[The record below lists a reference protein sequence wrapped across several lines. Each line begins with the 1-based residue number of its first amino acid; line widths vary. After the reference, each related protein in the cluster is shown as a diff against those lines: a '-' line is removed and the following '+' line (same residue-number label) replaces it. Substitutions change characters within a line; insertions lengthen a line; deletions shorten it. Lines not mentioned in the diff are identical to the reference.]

1 MQKIK
6 TVQPYK
12 LYKKILKDRSKAK
25 FALIGA
31 IVVLLSSMVFDP
43 DLGLVLVPLFLI
55 LSIPLT
61 IYNPKLKAEYE
72 PGVSYKY
79 FRNYKNL
86 QSKLPK
92 ALLDKEEQMRLENHQ
107 DVDFNVKVDLND
119 IYGVT
124 DKLVMSYQNFS
135 YEKKKMED
143 GDYLLGI
150 SPQGVYYVSKNQA
163 VTKTKINF
171 GDIDTLGLLAGI
183 GNVFVFHI
191 ISKQN
196 DEINIIVD
204 QNDSLLVSPFMLFS
218 ALLKLL
224 DDYILNGGVVANP
237 SSKRRVVVSS
247 GVGTSS
253 GSTSASTQDATNN
266 NRVIDL
272 SYSTGVLEDM
282 RTATFVGSNRQIEI
296 DTPSQTM
303 VVNEEPVVTRF
314 VDLESGEATSNRN
327 IDLDDL
333 ISSRIAD
340 VHRDYSAEV
349 KTPLVRPIEP
359 SQVSKENSK
368 LETPITEKDLGETPK
383 VEENKVEIPIPAAPL
398 IEETIIE
405 TPDVAF
411 PPVEEQRGMPI
422 VETPMVATPKSETLK
437 AEPNNTD
444 PPQKK
449 GKTGLIIGIIAAI
462 LAIGAIIGF
471 LKMKNERDALLNGRM
486 EIEQIQETTSKD
498 LFSKDVSTY
507 HFSEND
513 LRSLSAK
520 DLTYLRNSIYA
531 RHGYVFKSQELNNY
545 FKQFEWYHP
554 DPNVTEAAL
563 NSVEKAN
570 AEFIRNYQNQNGK
583 TYIPHNATKGIFSV
597 GYSQQVFFAK
607 GNLQYQASSGMWRFA
622 NNQWETIGHAN
633 TNISA
638 NYSGWIDLFGWGTGN
653 DPFNHSENNNDYAM
667 FCDWGSY
674 GMGDGWRTPTME
686 EWHYLFTG
694 RSDAYNKWGAA
705 LVNGVAG
712 IVVLPDDW
720 VMPSGLS
727 FKHSFNYSQNT
738 YDNVSWS
745 RMEKAGAIFLPAAGR
760 RTGKG
765 MYNYGND
772 CDYWSSTP
780 NGNTKAFNV
789 DLTKGKNLIPR
800 DDSPRKHGFAV
811 RLIKN
816 I

>member
-31 IVVLLSSMVFDP
+31 VVVLLSGMVFDP

-171 GDIDTLGLLAGI
+171 GDIDTLGILAGI

-272 SYSTGVLEDM
+272 SYSTGVLEEM
-282 RTATFVGSNRQIEI
+282 RTATFVGSNRQIEV
-296 DTPSQTM
+296 DEHVTSK
-303 VVNEEPVVTRF
+303 VVNETPYTPVVNRPSNET
-314 VDLESGEATSNRN
+314 VSNRN

-333 ISSRIAD
+333 IESHITDA
-340 VHRDYSAEV
+340 HRDYNET
-349 KTPLVRPIEP
+349 KTPLVQPV
-359 SQVSKENSK
+359 QVSQAR
-368 LETPITEKDLGETPK
+368 TEIPQDETPK
-383 VEENKVEIPIPAAPL
+383 VENLEI
-398 IEETIIE
+398 ETSKSSTPVIE
-405 TPDVAF
+405 TPA
-411 PPVEEQRGMPI
+411 
-422 VETPMVATPKSETLK
+422 VETSRNKTSQVDVSEIGTTKPEQPKIKS
-437 AEPNNTD
+437 
-444 PPQKK
+444 
-449 GKTGLIIGIIAAI
+449 KTGLIIGAVVGVLVVAAI
-462 LAIGAIIGF
+462 GILGF
-471 LKMKNERDALLNGRM
+471 VYKKNIQSTP
-486 EIEQIQETTSKD
+486 IEVSQEATFKD
-498 LFSKDVSTY
+498 LFNKDAGTCY
-507 HFSEND
+507 FSEND
-513 LRSLSAK
+513 LMSLSAK
-520 DLTYLRNSIYA
+520 ELTYLRNSIYA

-554 DPNVTEAAL
+554 DSNVTEAAL
-563 NSVEKAN
+563 NGVEKIN
-570 AEFIRNYQNQNGK
+570 AEFIRNYQKQNGK
-583 TYIPHNATKGIFSV
+583 TYIPNDATKGIFSV
-597 GYSQQVFFAK
+597 GYSQQVSFAK
-607 GNLQYQASSGMWRFA
+607 GNLQYQASSGTWRFA
-622 NNQWETIGHAN
+622 NNQWETMGQGN
-633 TNISA
+633 VNISA

-653 DPFNHSENNNDYAM
+653 GPLNHSENNNDYST

-674 GMGDGWRTPTME
+674 GMGDGWRTPTLE
-686 EWHYLFTG
+686 EWDYLFTG
-694 RSDAYNKWGAA
+694 RSDAYNKYGAA
-705 LVNGVAG
+705 IVNGVAG
-712 IVVLPDDW
+712 IVVLPDNW
-720 VMPSGLS
+720 VLPSGLS
-727 FKHSFNYSQNT
+727 FKHSFDYSQNT
-738 YDNVSWS
+738 YDNASWS
-745 RMEKAGAIFLPAAGR
+745 KMEEAGAVFLPAAGR
-760 RTGKG
+760 RTGNG
-765 MYNYGND
+765 IYNHGND

-780 NGNTKAFNV
+780 NGSTKAFNV
-789 DLTKGKNLIPR
+789 DLTKGKKIIPR
-800 DDSPRKHGFAV
+800 DNSPRKHGFAV

>member
-31 IVVLLSSMVFDP
+31 VVVLLSSMVFDP

-282 RTATFVGSNRQIEI
+282 RTATFVGSNRQIEV
-296 DTPSQTM
+296 DEHVTSK
-303 VVNEEPVVTRF
+303 VVNESPDTPVVNRPSNET
-314 VDLESGEATSNRN
+314 VSNRN

-333 ISSRIAD
+333 IGSHITDA
-340 VHRDYSAEV
+340 HRDYNET
-349 KTPLVRPIEP
+349 KTPLVQPV
-359 SQVSKENSK
+359 QVFQAR
-368 LETPITEKDLGETPK
+368 TEIPQDETPK
-383 VEENKVEIPIPAAPL
+383 VENLEIETSQSSAPV
-398 IEETIIE
+398 IE
-405 TPDVAF
+405 TPA
-411 PPVEEQRGMPI
+411 
-422 VETPMVATPKSETLK
+422 VETSRNKTSQVDVSEIGTTKPEQPK
-437 AEPNNTD
+437 
-444 PPQKK
+444 KK
-449 GKTGLIIGIIAAI
+449 SKTGLIIGVVLAVVLVIAVVAYFMLNNKKQERLLAEKEAYYEQQLAEQQRIQEEQQALYEAELEAQKTQLEEQPIRVYSNAYDGFVNIRQEPQSKSPILGVLKNGPEGAI
-462 LAIGAIIGF
+462 LLGTEGEWKKIDCNGIVGYVYEKYVQDTPTEVYEYWGM
-471 LKMKNERDALLNGRM
+471 LRKDASNYRF
-486 EIEQIQETTSKD
+486 T
-498 LFSKDVSTY
+498 
-507 HFSEND
+507 END
-513 LRSLSAK
+513 LSPLTAK
-520 DLTYLRNSIYA
+520 ELTYLRNSVYA
-531 RHGYVFKSQELNNY
+531 KHGYVFNSQELNNY
-545 FKQFEWYHP
+545 FKRISWYHP
-554 DPNVTEAAL
+554 DASVTEAVL
-563 NSVEKAN
+563 NGVERAN
-570 AEFIRNYQNQNGK
+570 VEFIKNYQERNGK
-583 TYIPHNATKGIFSV
+583 TYE
-597 GYSQQVFFAK
+597 SQ
-607 GNLQYQASSGMWRFA
+607 
-622 NNQWETIGHAN
+622 
-633 TNISA
+633 
-638 NYSGWIDLFGWGTGN
+638 
-653 DPFNHSENNNDYAM
+653 
-667 FCDWGSY
+667 
-674 GMGDGWRTPTME
+674 
-686 EWHYLFTG
+686 
-694 RSDAYNKWGAA
+694 
-705 LVNGVAG
+705 
-712 IVVLPDDW
+712 
-720 VMPSGLS
+720 
-727 FKHSFNYSQNT
+727 
-738 YDNVSWS
+738 
-745 RMEKAGAIFLPAAGR
+745 
-760 RTGKG
+760 
-765 MYNYGND
+765 
-772 CDYWSSTP
+772 
-780 NGNTKAFNV
+780 
-789 DLTKGKNLIPR
+789 
-800 DDSPRKHGFAV
+800 
-811 RLIKN
+811 
-816 I
+816 